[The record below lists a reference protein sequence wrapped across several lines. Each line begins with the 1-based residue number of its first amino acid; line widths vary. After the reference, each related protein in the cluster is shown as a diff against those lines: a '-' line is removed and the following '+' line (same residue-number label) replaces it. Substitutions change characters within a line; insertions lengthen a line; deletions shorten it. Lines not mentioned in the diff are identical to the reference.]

1 MTVLDRDALVR
12 RLMGNE
18 ELAVTIITGFL
29 DEIPDQ
35 MGSLSQAV
43 EQRDAPSVQRFA
55 HSLKGAAATVGALAL
70 SEAVARLEAAGR
82 AGDLDDAG
90 ALLGQ
95 VDCCAQELIAE
106 VSATSGSA

>member
-18 ELAVTIITGFL
+18 ELATTIITGFL

-35 MGSLSQAV
+35 MGPLSQAV
-43 EQRDAPSVQRFA
+43 EQRDAPSVRLFA
-55 HSLKGAAATVGALAL
+55 HSLKGAASTVGAVAL
-70 SEAVARLEAAGR
+70 SEAAARLEAAGR
-82 AGDLDDAG
+82 AGDVDDSG

-95 VDCCAQELIAE
+95 VEDRVQELIGE
-106 VSATSGSA
+106 VSSTSGSA